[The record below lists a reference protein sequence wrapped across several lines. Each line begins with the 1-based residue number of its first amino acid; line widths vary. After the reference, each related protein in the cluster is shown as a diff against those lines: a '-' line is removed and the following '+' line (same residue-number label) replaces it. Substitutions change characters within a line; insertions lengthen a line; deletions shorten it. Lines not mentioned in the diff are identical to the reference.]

1 MRTLTVIVVAALLF
15 FGCASSAPPPT
26 AGAQTFAGEVW
37 TWNTEDSTV
46 TLMQPGGQ
54 RVRVKTTPDQMR
66 TLELHSRARVTGT
79 LAPPD
84 DLLLVQGT
92 AGPVT
97 AVPKGQPEV
106 IELNGTVASV
116 DPSGRL
122 AVNSPRGPIHVWVAS
137 GAEQRFKVGAPVA
150 LKSSVQPVDL
160 VPAAAPAT
168 PTPAP
173 VGAPSASPTSEPG
186 DHAVVTGRI
195 VGVNPGGVLV
205 VESPTGPIQV
215 FSAES
220 SRYKIGDAVQ
230 VRTTVRTGS

>member
-1 MRTLTVIVVAALLF
+1 MRTLTVIAVAALL

-26 AGAQTFAGEVW
+26 ANVQTFSGEVW
-37 TWNTEDSTV
+37 TWNTDDSTV

-54 RVRVKTTPDQMR
+54 RVRVKITPDQMR
-66 TLELHSRARVTGT
+66 TLELHSRTRVTGT

-84 DLLLVQGT
+84 DLLIVQGQ
-92 AGPVT
+92 AGPVN
-97 AVPKGQPEV
+97 AVPKGQAEV
-106 IELNGTVASV
+106 VELNGTVASV

-160 VPAAAPAT
+160 VPASAPAT

-173 VGAPSASPTSEPG
+173 VGSPAASPTSEPG

-215 FSAES
+215 LTADG

-230 VRTTVRTGS
+230 VRTTVRPGS

>member
-1 MRTLTVIVVAALLF
+1 MRTLTVIAVAVLL
-15 FGCASSAPPPT
+15 FGCASSAPAPT
-26 AGAQTFAGEVW
+26 ANVQTFSGEVW

-66 TLELHSRARVTGT
+66 TLELHSRTRVTGT

-84 DLLLVQGT
+84 DLLVVQGQ

-97 AVPKGQPEV
+97 AVPKGQAEV
-106 IELNGTVASV
+106 VELNGTVASV

-160 VPAAAPAT
+160 VPASAPAT
-168 PTPAP
+168 PTPTP
-173 VGAPSASPTSEPG
+173 VGSPSASPTSEPG

-195 VGVNPGGVLV
+195 VGVNPGGVLI

-215 FSAES
+215 LSADG

-230 VRTTVRTGS
+230 VRTTVRAGS